1 MCTAITYRTKD
12 HYFGRTLD
20 LECSYQECVTIT
32 PRNFPFV
39 FRRMGSLSE
48 HYALIGMA
56 AIAENYPLYYEATN
70 EKGLSIAGLNFPG
83 NAVYQ
88 PETPGLDNLAPFELI
103 PWILGQCSCIGE
115 ARKMLE
121 KICLADIPFS
131 KELPLSPLH
140 WIVSDSERSIVAEPL
155 KDGLKLCE
163 NPFGVL
169 TNNPPFGFHQHN
181 LQNYAGLTPLA
192 PVNRF
197 SPKIELGAYSRGMG
211 AIGLPGDV
219 SSASRFV
226 RAAFN
231 GLNSVS
237 GESESQS
244 VSQFFHILGSVEQIR
259 GCVRL
264 EDGQYVTTVYTCC
277 CNTTRG
283 IYYYT
288 TYDNQQICAVDLHRE
303 NLGGAQ
309 LVSYPLIKEQQIFMQ
324 NR

>member
-103 PWILGQCSCIGE
+103 PWILGQCSCVDE

-140 WIVSDSERSIVAEPL
+140 WIVSDSERSVVAEPL

-181 LQNYAGLTPLA
+181 LQNYAGLTPLT

-197 SPKIELGAYSRGMG
+197 FPKNRAGCLQPRHGSHRAARGCLFRFPLCACRVQWAQFRIRRIGIPKCQPVLSYSRLRRANPRLCTAGRRP
-211 AIGLPGDV
+211 ICNNRLYLLLQYHPG
-219 SSASRFV
+219 
-226 RAAFN
+226 N
-231 GLNSVS
+231 L
-237 GESESQS
+237 
-244 VSQFFHILGSVEQIR
+244 L
-259 GCVRL
+259 L
-264 EDGQYVTTVYTCC
+264 
-277 CNTTRG
+277 
-283 IYYYT
+283 
-288 TYDNQQICAVDLHRE
+288 YDL
-303 NLGGAQ
+303 
-309 LVSYPLIKEQQIFMQ
+309 
-324 NR
+324 